1 MKEKHNMDNENMYKP
16 RRKTKKKRKKV
27 KTLSEAVRSIDIRIK
42 LRKKLPSVLN
52 QVHNQR
58 SWELACS

>member
-1 MKEKHNMDNENMYKP
+1 MDNENMYKP

-42 LRKKLPSVLN
+42 LRKK
-52 QVHNQR
+52 
-58 SWELACS
+58 

>member
-1 MKEKHNMDNENMYKP
+1 MRNEK
-16 RRKTKKKRKKV
+16 RKKRKKVV

>member
-16 RRKTKKKRKKV
+16 RRKRKKV
-27 KTLSEAVRSIDIRIK
+27 KSRDEIIRSIRIK
-42 LRKKLPSVLN
+42 LRKRLPSVLN

-58 SWELACS
+58 SWELACQ

>member
-1 MKEKHNMDNENMYKP
+1 MRNENMYKS
-16 RRKTKKKRKKV
+16 RRKKRKKV
-27 KTLSEAVRSIDIRIK
+27 KTLNEAVRSIDIRIK

-58 SWELACS
+58 SWELACQ